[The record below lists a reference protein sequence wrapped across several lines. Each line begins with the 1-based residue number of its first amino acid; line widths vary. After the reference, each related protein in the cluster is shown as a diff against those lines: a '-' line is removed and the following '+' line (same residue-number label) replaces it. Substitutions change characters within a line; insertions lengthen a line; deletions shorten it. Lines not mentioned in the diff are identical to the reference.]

1 MYFFISH
8 TLVQGLHR
16 SKKGAG
22 AEARPIAGMFLPG
35 IRLSARPWLF
45 RKVLLPEILH
55 YYQNGSACTII
66 SKFSKFFLTF
76 YIIPLFQ
83 PFFFSPLRG

>member
-1 MYFFISH
+1 MYFYACAGAAP
-8 TLVQGLHR
+8 QQ
-16 SKKGAG
+16 KGAG
-22 AEARPIAGMFLPG
+22 AEAKPIAGMFLPG

-66 SKFSKFFLTF
+66 SKFSKLFLAF

-83 PFFFSPLRG
+83 PFFFSPVRG